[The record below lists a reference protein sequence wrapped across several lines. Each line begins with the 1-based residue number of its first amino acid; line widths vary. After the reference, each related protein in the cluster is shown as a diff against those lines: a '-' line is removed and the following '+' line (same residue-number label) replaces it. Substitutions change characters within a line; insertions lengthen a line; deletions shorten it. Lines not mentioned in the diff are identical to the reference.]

1 MEQVKLSPHRNTTG
15 TVLDAARDLHAQEQ
29 LVTREALSELTGL
42 KLSLIDDRTR
52 ALVDEGQLHR
62 AQRGVFVP
70 AVAHPPA
77 RTMSKTILEDGWVK
91 IEIGDEIL
99 TLTPRESRRLA
110 ELQAG
115 ALTQATAI
123 EAGRQAAVV
132 HAELARRMLALE
144 RENRALRC
152 KGNAAQMDLLA
163 EVGA

>member
-15 TVLDAARDLHAQEQ
+15 AVLDAARDLHAQDQ
-29 LVTREALSELTGL
+29 LVTREALAELTDL

-52 ALVDEGQLHR
+52 ALVDDGHLYR

-70 AVAHPPA
+70 TVVHPPA
-77 RTMSKTILEDGWVK
+77 RTMSKTILDDGWVK

-99 TLTPRESRRLA
+99 TLTPKENRYLA

-115 ALTQATAI
+115 ALAQVTAI

-132 HAELARRMLALE
+132 HAELARRLLAAE
-144 RENRALRC
+144 REIRALRC

-163 EVGA
+163 DVGA